1 MAITPCELDVLD
13 LPLSMPMTHLRSLL
27 ILARVLLV
35 WGGLELRGQY
45 WHGCHAPSFG
55 FASILGCRM
64 NPISISFILST
75 TELLKWV
82 TLLLLL
88 QESQQYCVPEYLL
101 LSASEFFF
109 IFSFLKI
116 AFSLLLSL
124 LSSPSLQ
131 LQQDRNLKK
140 QCSIPFHLDVNQ
152 SMWSS
157 IFTKFYS
164 ILELGYVQADLSL
177 FFFSFCLFVCF
188 GKSYYLMKD

>member
-55 FASILGCRM
+55 FTSILGCRM

-101 LSASEFFF
+101 LSASEFFLF
-109 IFSFLKI
+109 FLFKK
-116 AFSLLLSL
+116 LLSPCCFRCFLPL
-124 LSSPSLQ
+124 LCSSNKIETSRSSAASL
-131 LQQDRNLKK
+131 
-140 QCSIPFHLDVNQ
+140 SIW
-152 SMWSS
+152 M
-157 IFTKFYS
+157 
-164 ILELGYVQADLSL
+164 
-177 FFFSFCLFVCF
+177 
-188 GKSYYLMKD
+188 